1 MKRYDYDFTDA
12 YFRMIQSNLKRG
24 EYSFIGKG
32 SGRVVYDLGNGQ
44 VVKVAKNIKGLAQ
57 NIEEYKISL
66 VDDSNLF
73 ARVYDLSDDY
83 SFLIMDRAEHIEDI
97 SFVWDYFHVGSNEEL
112 VQVGRLRDLSE
123 KYNLMIWDLSRAVN
137 WGEIDG
143 RPKIIDYGFTRQV
156 RRRYYKKP
164 AVGFPRN

>member
-1 MKRYDYDFTDA
+1 MKRYAYDFTDA

-24 EYSFIGKG
+24 EYQFIGKG

-44 VVKVAKNIKGLAQ
+44 VVKVAKNIKGIAQ

-83 SFLIMDRAEHIEDI
+83 NFLIMDRAEHIEDI
-97 SFVWDYFHVGSNEEL
+97 SLIWDYFQVGSNEEL
-112 VQVGRLRDLSE
+112 VQVSRLRDLSD

-137 WGEIDG
+137 WGEING
-143 RPKIIDYGFTRQV
+143 SPKIIDYGFTRQV
-156 RRRYYKKP
+156 RIRYYKKP
-164 AVGFPRN
+164 TIGLLRN